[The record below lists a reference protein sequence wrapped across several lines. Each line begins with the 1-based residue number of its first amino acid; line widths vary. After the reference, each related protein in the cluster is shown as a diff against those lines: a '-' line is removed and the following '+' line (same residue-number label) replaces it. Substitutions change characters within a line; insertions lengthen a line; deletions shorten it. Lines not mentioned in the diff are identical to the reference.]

1 MVTDASRRTRLA
13 RVHRALG
20 DAGRLAIVEHLWLS
34 DLTPSQLRSVT
45 GFDWN
50 LLAFHLNVLEEA
62 GVVRRRRSDGDGRR
76 RYVALRAG
84 ELPTLAPPPRPAP
97 ERPRALFVCTSNAA
111 RSQFAV
117 ALWRQA
123 TGLPASSAGADPA
136 PAVHPLA
143 VKVAKSHGLDLSGAR
158 PRGLG
163 TIGAFD
169 LVVSVCDRAR
179 EGGLPAAPATLH
191 WSVPDPIRGTRNDF
205 EAAFAEITGRVTRL
219 AAVAA

>member
-1 MVTDASRRTRLA
+1 MRLA
-13 RVHRALG
+13 AVHRALG
-20 DAGRLAIVEHLWLS
+20 DPGRLAIVEHLWLS
-34 DLTPSQLRSVT
+34 DLTPSELRAVT

-76 RYVALRAG
+76 RYVALRAH
-84 ELPTLAPPPRPAP
+84 EIPAVAPPPASGPA
-97 ERPRALFVCTSNAA
+97 RPRALFVCTSNAA

-117 ALWRQA
+117 ALWRQT
-123 TGLPASSAGADPA
+123 TGLAAASAGADPA

-143 VKVAKSHGLDLSGAR
+143 VKVARSHGLDLSASR
-158 PRGLG
+158 PRGLP
-163 TIGAFD
+163 TTGAFD

-179 EGGLPAAPATLH
+179 EGGLPAAPTTLH
-191 WSVPDPIRGTRNDF
+191 WSVPDPISGTRDDF
-205 EAAFAEITGRVTRL
+205 EAAFAEITGRVARL